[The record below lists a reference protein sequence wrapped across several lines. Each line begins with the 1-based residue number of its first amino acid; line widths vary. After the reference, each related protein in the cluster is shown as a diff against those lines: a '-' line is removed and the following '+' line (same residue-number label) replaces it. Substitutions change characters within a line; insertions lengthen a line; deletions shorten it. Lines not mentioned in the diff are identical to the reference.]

1 MSSCPHLYNLNMNV
15 SLHGRLTIIKL
26 KWGDYTAFIPWSPN
40 EFQMMRIFH
49 FVLRETRWQLDERW
63 ATWEHTA
70 LWSPLQGR
78 RPLRAKVILNL
89 VSTCL
94 KGMSTFFFLLTPM
107 FLPLAIWTIETRHL
121 IKLEPEFPPR
131 DPIQRALKDTC
142 LQAARGTICLLERR
156 DFTQCQRLVRPSSM
170 QENRA
175 EAVMYQ
181 LWTRLHLDYDCLI
194 MHISYSLLKF
204 YPHTKT
210 LKMNLVGRGIVWL
223 DCFVPLPSGVTINES
238 SFSAYHY

>member
-1 MSSCPHLYNLNMNV
+1 MSNMRTHC
-15 SLHGRLTIIKL
+15 SL
-26 KWGDYTAFIPWSPN
+26 IPSARQAPSKSKGHPEPCEYMPERN
-40 EFQMMRIFH
+40 EYI
-49 FVLRETRWQLDERW
+49 
-63 ATWEHTA
+63 
-70 LWSPLQGR
+70 
-78 RPLRAKVILNL
+78 
-89 VSTCL
+89 
-94 KGMSTFFFLLTPM
+94 FFLLTPM

-131 DPIQRALKDTC
+131 DPIQRELKDTC
-142 LQAARGTICLLERR
+142 LQPARGTICLLERR

-181 LWTRLHLDYDCLI
+181 LWTRLHLDYDYLI

-210 LKMNLVGRGIVWL
+210 LKMNLVGRGIV
-223 DCFVPLPSGVTINES
+223 
-238 SFSAYHY
+238 

>member
-26 KWGDYTAFIPWSPN
+26 KWGDYTVFNPLESKLISDDEN
-40 EFQMMRIFH
+40 ISFRLEGNKIT
-49 FVLRETRWQLDERW
+49 VDERW

-70 LWSPLQGR
+70 LWFPLQGR

-94 KGMSTFFFLLTPM
+94 ERNEYIFLLTPM

-121 IKLEPEFPPR
+121 IKLEPEFPPK
-131 DPIQRALKDTC
+131 DPIQRELKDTC
-142 LQAARGTICLLERR
+142 LQPARGTICLLERR

-170 QENRA
+170 QENRPG
-175 EAVMYQ
+175 AVMYQ
-181 LWTRLHLDYDCLI
+181 LWTRLHLDYDYLI
-194 MHISYSLLKF
+194 MRISYSLLKF